1 MAMPTFDYSSWAAF
15 EPAFNEHIKSGD
27 WEAAGQAARALRRLL
42 VYGDP
47 DQWTGLPPEPVAHAL
62 LGALRRHAEDRDVQ
76 LCGCRALYRLCEK
89 FSALRGTLQRDP
101 SVLAT
106 VRAASKVKPDLEQED
121 RYTKELCV
129 WLQPPQ
135 AEEQGRHQSGYA
147 VTVSGGSSHGTNSPQ
162 HQGEPHLAAAPAVQ
176 QPAKEAAASKA
187 EKSVELEP
195 GHGARLAMFSAR
207 FNAKNKDTENKFRA
221 VKKLLV
227 ENHYEVL
234 MVDAGAG
241 ESFGKLTAQY
251 LNRLNSEK
259 GIMLAV
265 CTSDYGEMTDSPYS
279 SFAELEYAQEYKLDV
294 LPLQVEQQWK
304 PNPPCGE
311 GHQDTEKLALA
322 YISMVFKP
330 SRVRVDCRNKSIEE
344 IACEIAAVL
353 RRGTRA

>member
-1 MAMPTFDYSSWAAF
+1 MPTFDDSSWRAL
-15 EPAFNEHIKSGD
+15 EPAFNEHIQSEDAKAAYRAA
-27 WEAAGQAARALRRLL
+27 EALHYLLRDGRL
-42 VYGDP
+42 
-47 DQWTGLPPEPVAHAL
+47 TGLPPEPVAHAV
-62 LGALRRHAEDRDVQ
+62 LGALRRHPEDGLVQ
-76 LCGCRALYRLCEK
+76 YFGCFALCRLCEK
-89 FSALRGTLQRDP
+89 FSALRGALRCDP

-106 VRAASKVKPDLEQED
+106 VRAAAKVRPNLEKNND
-121 RYTKELCV
+121 WYTKQLCV

-135 AEEQGRHQSGYA
+135 AEEQGWHQSGYSM
-147 VTVSGGSSHGTNSPQ
+147 TVSGASSQLTNW
-162 HQGEPHLAAAPAVQ
+162 
-176 QPAKEAAASKA
+176 PAKEAAASKA

-311 GHQDTEKLALA
+311 GHQDTERLALA

-344 IACEIAAVL
+344 IACDIAAVL
-353 RRGTRA
+353 RKGKPA